1 MGIKYLN
8 TFVKKVCSNYSYN
21 KVDIEKYQ
29 NKKIVIDSSIYLYKF
44 SVGNMLIENF
54 YLLISIFLKYNIIPI
69 FVFDG
74 KPAVEKYDV
83 IQKRKEERLMNKE
96 KYDKLLEF
104 LNDNVLSAKERKK
117 LLNEIEV
124 IKKKIVKVKREDIA
138 IVKDLMKA
146 FGVTFI
152 ECEGEADG
160 FCSYLVKTGK
170 ADVCLSDDTDM
181 FLYNCPLVIKD
192 LDIVNKTVVEYNT
205 KNILE
210 EMKLSIRNFIEIM
223 VVTGTDYN
231 VNNNLNLRDVYNGFK
246 RYRRRKDRS
255 EQFYDWLEKDKGI
268 ELNKEELENVK
279 KMFSINAT
287 KYKELLNDI
296 EIVNKEKNVKKIES
310 ILSDYEIE
318 YVEEIK

>member
-124 IKKKIVKVKREDIA
+124 IKKKIVKVKRGHSNS
-138 IVKDLMKA
+138 K
-146 FGVTFI
+146 
-152 ECEGEADG
+152 G
-160 FCSYLVKTGK
+160 F
-170 ADVCLSDDTDM
+170 D
-181 FLYNCPLVIKD
+181 
-192 LDIVNKTVVEYNT
+192 
-205 KNILE
+205 
-210 EMKLSIRNFIEIM
+210 
-223 VVTGTDYN
+223 
-231 VNNNLNLRDVYNGFK
+231 
-246 RYRRRKDRS
+246 
-255 EQFYDWLEKDKGI
+255 
-268 ELNKEELENVK
+268 
-279 KMFSINAT
+279 
-287 KYKELLNDI
+287 
-296 EIVNKEKNVKKIES
+296 ES
-310 ILSDYEIE
+310 IWSDIHR
-318 YVEEIK
+318 V

>member
-138 IVKDLMKA
+138 IVKDLMTA

-296 EIVNKEKNVKKIES
+296 EIVNKEKNVEKIES